1 MGAFPRTK
9 QGKEAAV
16 LYRDKLKKKNKDLQL
31 TIQ

>member
-9 QGKEAAV
+9 QGKEDAV
-16 LYRDKLKKKNKDLQL
+16 SYRDKLKKKNKDLQL